1 MKRKQ
6 TIKKR
11 VNAKK
16 AVSKEQKWSSGLC
29 SLLVDIGIWIFK
41 ALASYLFQ
49 ALIVKAFEQFI

>member
-11 VNAKK
+11 INVKK
-16 AVSKEQKWSSGLC
+16 AVSKEKKWSSRLC
-29 SLLVDIGIWIFK
+29 SFLVDIGIWIFK

-49 ALIVKAFEQFI
+49 ALIVKAFEQLI